1 MNAARYK
8 LMLSY
13 LPGMAAIVNS
23 FQSPE
28 VQAAVYE
35 SLMEALN
42 IRLEAELPGAG
53 KTSSTR
59 SRAAATTPARSAVR
73 NSILSTDSA
82 VINAID
88 EIAHDLAEGDS
99 IHSIEE
105 QHSALP

>member
-23 FQSPE
+23 FQSPD
-28 VQAAVYE
+28 VQKAVYD
-35 SLMEALN
+35 SLMDALN
-42 IRLEAELPGAG
+42 VRLEAELPGAG
-53 KTSSTR
+53 KTSSSRNRASNTVPSRSSVTNSTR
-59 SRAAATTPARSAVR
+59 
-73 NSILSTDSA
+73 STDSG
-82 VINAID
+82 VIHAID

-105 QHSALP
+105 QHSSLP